1 MLLNANPCESI
12 FKEALQA
19 LTSDILAELG
29 SDLGQPVVSRLKVVR
44 ELQGQVR
51 EKRLQEQGVLL
62 LWVKLEDLLRPDLV
76 RLIMSTEMTE

>member
-1 MLLNANPCESI
+1 M
-12 FKEALQA
+12 

-29 SDLGQPVVSRLKVVR
+29 KDLDQPVGSRLKVVK

-62 LWVKLEDLLRPDLV
+62 LWKKLE
-76 RLIMSTEMTE
+76 EAA